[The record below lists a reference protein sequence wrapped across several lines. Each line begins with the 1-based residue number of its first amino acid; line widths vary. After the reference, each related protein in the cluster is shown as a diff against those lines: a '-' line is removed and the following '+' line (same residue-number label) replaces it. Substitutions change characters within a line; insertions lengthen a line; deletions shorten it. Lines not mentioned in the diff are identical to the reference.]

1 MNKYPSYFIG
11 QVVVDEKQNVKQEGH
26 GVRYRVRRVGID
38 DPTTP
43 SKDLRMFDCVLP
55 ITVGAGDGQKARS
68 VNLSDGDMVVGLHID
83 APKNETGFI
92 IGVLAR
98 TSLIKYDNYVK
109 TSDQTTASGG
119 DQGGE
124 TTLPTKIN
132 RGGKGGQSNTADS
145 EAEKTA
151 VEEVNKGTGATDST
165 KKEDPNADV
174 PNFVRVSGDAQYVM
188 IGDDGKTE
196 YQRDLERLGAT
207 PEEAAQEA
215 AEQREDVLGQYK

>member
-132 RGGKGGQSNTADS
+132 KGSQKYEDKTASS

-151 VEEVNKGTGATDST
+151 VEEVKKGTGATDST

-174 PNFVRVSGDAQYVM
+174 PIALKVSGLAQYVM

-215 AEQREDVLGQYK
+215 AEQRESVLGQ